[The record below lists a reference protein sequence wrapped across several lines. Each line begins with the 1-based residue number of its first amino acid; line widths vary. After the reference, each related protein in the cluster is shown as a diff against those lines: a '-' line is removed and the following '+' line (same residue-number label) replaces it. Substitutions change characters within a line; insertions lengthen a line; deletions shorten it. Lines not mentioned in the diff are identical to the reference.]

1 MSFAAFLPLSL
12 DIGLIGG
19 ILVIL
24 LTDLFL
30 PVERRVVA
38 GYLSA
43 LLLAGLF
50 VQSFALDLSGPA
62 FGGAYV
68 GDELALWLK
77 RLVYA
82 GGFLTVLASIR
93 YAAQRF
99 PARQGEYY
107 QLLLFSLLGMSLLG
121 GARDLLFLVVAFELM
136 GIPLYVLA
144 AYAKRAERPDEA
156 PAEAG
161 IKLFITGALSSAIT
175 LYGLSLVFGAAGSLD
190 LADIAATEGTPLLRI
205 GLLISFAGI
214 GFKLGAAPF
223 HMWVPDTYQ
232 GAGNP
237 FVAFLSVLPKVAGL
251 IVVALIFLKG
261 APHLAAT
268 WIPGFTVVVVA
279 SLAIGNIGALGQR
292 DLKRLIG
299 FSGVAHMGFL
309 LLALIAATSP
319 GETGVEAFASALFYS
334 VGYVVTNMG
343 ILFAVELIRQD
354 GGDSSISSLDGLARR
369 SPWLG
374 LCALLFLLSLA
385 GIPFVVGFWGKLY
398 VFIAAWGA
406 GHIGLVLIG
415 AALSVVGLFYYLSV
429 ARAIYMNK
437 PATEAPISGCLALK
451 TAVLLCVGGVVGIGA
466 YPAPWLEACR
476 TVAEAFL
483 R

>member
-1 MSFAAFLPLSL
+1 MSFEAFLPLSL
-12 DIGLIGG
+12 DLGLIGG

-24 LTDLFL
+24 VADLFL
-30 PVERRVVA
+30 PVQQRVIA

-43 LLLAGLF
+43 LLLTGLL
-50 VQSFALDLSGPA
+50 VQSFVLDLSGPA

-77 RLVYA
+77 RLVYF
-82 GGFLTVLASIR
+82 GGLLTVFASLR

-107 QLLLFSLLGMSLLG
+107 QLLLFSMLGMSLLG

-144 AYAKRAERPDEA
+144 AYAKKAERPDEA

-161 IKLFITGALSSAIT
+161 IKLYITGALSSAIT
-175 LYGLSLVFGAAGSLD
+175 LYGLSLVFGASGSLD
-190 LADIAATEGTPLLRI
+190 LADIAATDASPMLRI

-232 GAGNP
+232 GSGNP
-237 FVAFLSVLPKVAGL
+237 FVAFLSVLPKAAGMVA
-251 IVVALIFLKG
+251 VALIFLKG
-261 APHLAAT
+261 APHLAEA
-268 WIPGFTVVVVA
+268 WIPGFAVVIAA
-279 SLAIGNIGALGQR
+279 SLAIGNIGALGQT

-299 FSGVAHMGFL
+299 FSGVSHMGFL
-309 LLALIAATSP
+309 LLALVATTSP
-319 GETGVEAFASALFYS
+319 GEPGVDAFASLLFYT

-343 ILFAVELIRQD
+343 ILFVVELMRQN
-354 GGDSSISSLDGLARR
+354 GADSSIASLNGLARR

-374 LCALLFLLSLA
+374 LCTLLFLLSLA

-398 VFIAAWGA
+398 VFLAAWGA
-406 GHIGLVLIG
+406 GYTTLVLVG

-429 ARAIYMNK
+429 SRAIYMNE
-437 PATEAPISGCLALK
+437 TTHEAPITGCVALK
-451 TAVLLCVGGVVGIGA
+451 AAVLICVLGVVGIGA
-466 YPAPWLEACR
+466 YPTPWLNACR
-476 TVAEAFL
+476 TVAEVFL
-483 R
+483 G